1 MSVCITG
8 WAHNKFGVNLGQS
21 SENMIADVVDKAIK
35 HAEISVK
42 DIDAIF
48 VGTFNNGF
56 QKQDFHGALPAV
68 AQLDLR
74 YIPAM
79 RVENACAT
87 GSAAIHTAMNTI
99 EAKRAKTTLVVGVEK
114 MTDTAPEKV
123 GDILLGASYR
133 PEEGNTEGGFTGVF
147 GKIAEAYFQKYGDKS
162 DILAKIAA
170 KNHRNGCSNP
180 LAHMQKDL
188 GFEFCNT
195 VSDKNPYVAQPLRR
209 TDCSMVSDGAAAL
222 ILQDFDLA
230 LSAKRAIAFR
240 ARRHVNDILPLSK
253 REKTEFEGARRAWS
267 YALAD
272 AKIKLNDLSFVE
284 THDCFTIAELI
295 EYEAMG
301 LTKIGEGFRAIEEG
315 WVDKGGVLPINP
327 SGGLKSKGHPVGATG
342 VSQHVMA
349 AMQLTGEAGEMQIKD
364 ANLAGIFNMGG
375 ASVANYVSILEQIRQ
390 INQSLKFSKVNR
402 LKSIFN
408 VQLLT

>member
-1 MSVCITG
+1 MTACITG
-8 WAHNKFGVNLGQS
+8 WSHSKFGVNVEQT
-21 SENMIADVVDKAIK
+21 SENMIADVVEKAIE
-35 HAEISVK
+35 HAEISAK
-42 DIDAIF
+42 EIDAIF

-68 AQLDLR
+68 SQSDLR
-74 YIPAM
+74 HVPAM

-87 GSAAIHTAMNTI
+87 GSAAIHTAMNAI
-99 EAKRAKTTLVVGVEK
+99 EAKKAKTTLVVGVEK
-114 MTDTAPEKV
+114 MTDVSSEKV

-133 PEEGNTEGGFTGVF
+133 PEEGSTKGGFTGVF
-147 GKIAEAYFQKYGDKS
+147 ASIAKSYFQKYGDKS

-170 KNHRNGCSNP
+170 KNHENGCSNP
-180 LAHMQKDL
+180 LAHMQKNL
-188 GFEFCNT
+188 GFEFCN
-195 VSDKNPYVAQPLRR
+195 SISEKNPYVAEPLRR

-222 ILQDFDLA
+222 IIQDFDLS

-253 REKTEFEGARRAWS
+253 REKTEFEGARQAWHH
-267 YALAD
+267 ALSD
-272 AKIKLNDLSFVE
+272 AKITLDDLSFVE

-301 LTKIGEGFRAIEEG
+301 LTKIGEGYKAIEEG
-315 WVDKGGVLPINP
+315 WVQKSGKLPINP

-342 VSQHVMA
+342 VSQHVMS
-349 AMQLTGEAGEMQIKD
+349 AMQLTGEAGDMQINK

-375 ASVANYVSILEQIRQ
+375 ASVANYVSILE
-390 INQSLKFSKVNR
+390 R
-402 LKSIFN
+402 LR
-408 VQLLT
+408 

>member
-1 MSVCITG
+1 MTACITG
-8 WAHNKFGVNLGQS
+8 WSHSKFGVNVEQT
-21 SENMIADVVDKAIK
+21 SENMIADVVEKAIE
-35 HAEISVK
+35 HAEISAK
-42 DIDAIF
+42 EIDAIF

-68 AQLDLR
+68 SQSDLR
-74 YIPAM
+74 HVPAM

-87 GSAAIHTAMNTI
+87 GSAAIHTAMNAI
-99 EAKRAKTTLVVGVEK
+99 EAKKAKTTLVVGVEK
-114 MTDTAPEKV
+114 MTDVSSEKV

-133 PEEGNTEGGFTGVF
+133 PEEGSTKGGFTGVF
-147 GKIAEAYFQKYGDKS
+147 ASIAKSYFQKYGDKS

-170 KNHRNGCSNP
+170 KNHENGCSNP
-180 LAHMQKDL
+180 LAHMQKNL
-188 GFEFCNT
+188 GFEFCN
-195 VSDKNPYVAQPLRR
+195 SISEKNPYVAEPLRR

-222 ILQDFDLA
+222 IIQDFDLS

-253 REKTEFEGARRAWS
+253 REKTEFEGARQAWHH
-267 YALAD
+267 ALSD
-272 AKIKLNDLSFVE
+272 AKITLDDLSFVE

-301 LTKIGEGFRAIEEG
+301 LTKIGEGYKAIEEG
-315 WVDKGGVLPINP
+315 WVQKTGKLPLNP

-342 VSQHVMA
+342 VSQHVMS
-349 AMQLTGEAGEMQIKD
+349 AMQLTGEAGDMQINK

-375 ASVANYVSILEQIRQ
+375 ASVANYVSILE
-390 INQSLKFSKVNR
+390 R
-402 LKSIFN
+402 LR
-408 VQLLT
+408 

>member
-1 MSVCITG
+1 MSACITG
-8 WAHNKFGVNLGQS
+8 WAHSKFGVNSEQT
-21 SENMIADVVDKAIK
+21 SENMIADVVEKAIE
-35 HAEISVK
+35 HAEISAK
-42 DIDAIF
+42 EIDAIF

-68 AQLDLR
+68 SQSDLR
-74 YIPAM
+74 YVPAM

-87 GSAAIHTAMNTI
+87 GSAAIHTAMNAI
-99 EAKRAKTTLVVGVEK
+99 EAKKAKTTLVVGVEK
-114 MTDTAPEKV
+114 MTDVSSEKV

-133 PEEGNTEGGFTGVF
+133 PEEGSTKGGFTGVF
-147 GKIAEAYFQKYGDKS
+147 ASIAKSYFQKYGDKS

-170 KNHRNGCSNP
+170 KNHENGCSNP
-180 LAHMQKDL
+180 LAHMQKNL
-188 GFEFCNT
+188 GFEFCN
-195 VSDKNPYVAQPLRR
+195 SISEKNPYVAAPLRR

-222 ILQDFDLA
+222 IIQDFDLS

-253 REKTEFEGARRAWS
+253 REKTEFEGARQAWQ
-267 YALAD
+267 YALQD
-272 AKIKLNDLSFVE
+272 AKITLDNLSFVE

-301 LTKIGEGFRAIEEG
+301 LTKIGEGYKAIEEG
-315 WVDKGGVLPINP
+315 WVQKTGKLPINP

-342 VSQHVMA
+342 VSQHVMS
-349 AMQLTGEAGEMQIKD
+349 AMQLTGEAGDMQINK

-375 ASVANYVSILEQIRQ
+375 ASVANYVSILE
-390 INQSLKFSKVNR
+390 R
-402 LKSIFN
+402 LR
-408 VQLLT
+408 

>member
-1 MSVCITG
+1 MTACITG
-8 WAHNKFGVNLGQS
+8 WSHSKFGVNVEQT
-21 SENMIADVVDKAIK
+21 SENMIADVVEKAIE
-35 HAEISVK
+35 HAEISAK
-42 DIDAIF
+42 EIDAIF

-68 AQLDLR
+68 SQSDLR
-74 YIPAM
+74 HVPAM

-87 GSAAIHTAMNTI
+87 GSAAIHTAMNAI
-99 EAKRAKTTLVVGVEK
+99 EAKKAKTTLVVGVEK
-114 MTDTAPEKV
+114 MTDVSSDKV

-133 PEEGNTEGGFTGVF
+133 PEEGSTKGGFTGVF
-147 GKIAEAYFQKYGDKS
+147 ASIAKSYFQKYGDKS

-170 KNHRNGCSNP
+170 KNHENGCSNP
-180 LAHMQKDL
+180 LAHMQKNL
-188 GFEFCNT
+188 GFEFCN
-195 VSDKNPYVAQPLRR
+195 SISEKNPYVAEPLRR

-222 ILQDFDLA
+222 IIQDFDLS

-253 REKTEFEGARRAWS
+253 REKTEFEGARQAWHH
-267 YALAD
+267 ALSD
-272 AKIKLNDLSFVE
+272 AKITLDDLSFVE

-301 LTKIGEGFRAIEEG
+301 LTKIGEGYKAIEEG
-315 WVDKGGVLPINP
+315 WVQKTGKLPINP

-342 VSQHVMA
+342 VSQHVMS
-349 AMQLTGEAGEMQIKD
+349 AMQLTGEAGDMQINK

-375 ASVANYVSILEQIRQ
+375 ASVANYVSILE
-390 INQSLKFSKVNR
+390 R
-402 LKSIFN
+402 LR
-408 VQLLT
+408 

>member
-68 AQLDLR
+68 SQLDLR

-133 PEEGNTEGGFTGVF
+133 LEEGNTQGGFTGVF
-147 GKIAEAYFQKYGDKS
+147 GTIAEAYFQKYGDKS

-170 KNHRNGCSNP
+170 KNHKNGCLNP

-301 LTKIGEGFRAIEEG
+301 LTKIGEGFKAIEEG
-315 WVDKGGVLPINP
+315 WVDKGGFLPVNP

-375 ASVANYVSILEQIRQ
+375 ASVANYVSILEQIR
-390 INQSLKFSKVNR
+390 
-402 LKSIFN
+402 
-408 VQLLT
+408 

>member
-1 MSVCITG
+1 MTACITG
-8 WAHNKFGVNLGQS
+8 WSHSKFGVNVEQT
-21 SENMIADVVDKAIK
+21 SENMIADVVEKAIE
-35 HAEISVK
+35 HAEISAK
-42 DIDAIF
+42 EIDAIF

-68 AQLDLR
+68 SQSDLR
-74 YIPAM
+74 HVPAM

-87 GSAAIHTAMNTI
+87 GSAAIHTAMNAI
-99 EAKRAKTTLVVGVEK
+99 EAKKAKTTLVVGVEK
-114 MTDTAPEKV
+114 MTDVSSEKV

-133 PEEGNTEGGFTGVF
+133 PEEGSTKGGFTGVF
-147 GKIAEAYFQKYGDKS
+147 ASIAKSYFQKYGDKS

-170 KNHRNGCSNP
+170 KNHENGCSNP
-180 LAHMQKDL
+180 LAHMQKNL
-188 GFEFCNT
+188 GFEFCN
-195 VSDKNPYVAQPLRR
+195 SISEKNPYVAAPLRR

-222 ILQDFDLA
+222 IIQDFDLS

-253 REKTEFEGARRAWS
+253 REKTEFEGARQAWHH
-267 YALAD
+267 ALLD
-272 AKIKLNDLSFVE
+272 AKITLDDLSFVE

-301 LTKIGEGFRAIEEG
+301 LTKIGEGYKAIEEG
-315 WVDKGGVLPINP
+315 WVQKTGKLPINP

-342 VSQHVMA
+342 VSQHVMS
-349 AMQLTGEAGEMQIKD
+349 AMQLTGEAGDMQINK

-375 ASVANYVSILEQIRQ
+375 ASVANYVSILE
-390 INQSLKFSKVNR
+390 R
-402 LKSIFN
+402 LR
-408 VQLLT
+408 

>member
-1 MSVCITG
+1 MTACITG
-8 WAHNKFGVNLGQS
+8 WSHSKFGVNLEQT
-21 SENMIADVVDKAIK
+21 SENMIADVVEKAIE
-35 HAEISVK
+35 HAEISAK
-42 DIDAIF
+42 EIDAIF

-68 AQLDLR
+68 SQSDLR
-74 YIPAM
+74 YVPAM

-87 GSAAIHTAMNTI
+87 GSAAIHTAMNAI
-99 EAKRAKTTLVVGVEK
+99 EAKKAKTTLVVGVEN
-114 MTDTAPEKV
+114 MTDVSSEKV

-133 PEEGNTEGGFTGVF
+133 PEEGSTKGGFTGVF
-147 GKIAEAYFQKYGDKS
+147 ASIAKSYFQKYGDKS

-170 KNHRNGCSNP
+170 KNHEYGCSNP
-180 LAHMQKDL
+180 LAHMQKNL
-188 GFEFCNT
+188 GFEFCN
-195 VSDKNPYVAQPLRR
+195 SISEKNPYVAEPLRR

-222 ILQDFDLA
+222 IIQNFDLS

-253 REKTEFEGARRAWS
+253 REKTEFEGARQAWHH
-267 YALAD
+267 ALLD
-272 AKIKLNDLSFVE
+272 AKITLDDLSFVE

-301 LTKIGEGFRAIEEG
+301 LTKIGEGYRAIKEG
-315 WVDKGGVLPINP
+315 WVQKTGKLPINP

-342 VSQHVMA
+342 VSQHVMS
-349 AMQLTGEAGEMQIKD
+349 AMQLTGEAGDMQINK

-375 ASVANYVSILEQIRQ
+375 ASVANYVSILE
-390 INQSLKFSKVNR
+390 R
-402 LKSIFN
+402 LR
-408 VQLLT
+408 

>member
-8 WAHNKFGVNLGQS
+8 WAHNKFGVNQGQS
-21 SENMIADVVDKAIK
+21 SESMIADVVDQAIK

-68 AQLDLR
+68 SQFDLR

-87 GSAAIHTAMNTI
+87 GSAAIHTAMNAI

-114 MTDTAPEKV
+114 MTDTPSEKV

-133 PEEGNTEGGFTGVF
+133 PEEGNTKGGFTGVF
-147 GKIAEAYFQKYGDKS
+147 GTIAEAYFQKYGDKS

-170 KNHRNGCSNP
+170 KNHKNGSLNP

-188 GFEFCNT
+188 GFDFCNT
-195 VSDKNPYVAQPLRR
+195 VSDKNTYVAHPLRR
-209 TDCSMVSDGAAAL
+209 TDCSMVSDGAAAI
-222 ILQDFDLA
+222 ILQDFYLA
-230 LSAKRAIAFR
+230 MSAKRAIAFR
-240 ARRHVNDILPLSK
+240 ARRHVNDILPISK
-253 REKTEFEGARRAWS
+253 REKTEFEGAMRAWNYS
-267 YALAD
+267 LAD
-272 AKIKLNDLSFVE
+272 AKMTLDDLSFVE

-315 WVDKGGVLPINP
+315 WVYKGGKLPINP

-349 AMQLTGEAGEMQIKD
+349 AMQLTGEAGDMQIKD

-375 ASVANYVSILEQIRQ
+375 ASVANYVSIL
-390 INQSLKFSKVNR
+390 
-402 LKSIFN
+402 
-408 VQLLT
+408 

>member
-68 AQLDLR
+68 SQSDLR

-133 PEEGNTEGGFTGVF
+133 PEEGNTQGGFTGVF

-170 KNHRNGCSNP
+170 KNHKNGCLNP

-315 WVDKGGVLPINP
+315 WVEKGGVLPINP

-375 ASVANYVSILEQIRQ
+375 ASVANYVSILEQIR
-390 INQSLKFSKVNR
+390 
-402 LKSIFN
+402 
-408 VQLLT
+408 

>member
-1 MSVCITG
+1 MTACITG
-8 WAHNKFGVNLGQS
+8 WSHSKFGVNVEQT
-21 SENMIADVVDKAIK
+21 SENMIADVVEKAIE
-35 HAEISVK
+35 HAEISAK
-42 DIDAIF
+42 EIDAIF

-68 AQLDLR
+68 SQSDLR
-74 YIPAM
+74 HVPAM

-87 GSAAIHTAMNTI
+87 GSAAIHTAMNAI
-99 EAKRAKTTLVVGVEK
+99 EAKKAKTTLVVGVEK
-114 MTDTAPEKV
+114 MTDVSSDKV

-133 PEEGNTEGGFTGVF
+133 PEEGNTKGGFTGVF
-147 GKIAEAYFQKYGDKS
+147 ASIAKSYFQKYGDKS

-170 KNHRNGCSNP
+170 KNHENGCSNP
-180 LAHMQKDL
+180 LAHMQKNL
-188 GFEFCNT
+188 GFEFCN
-195 VSDKNPYVAQPLRR
+195 SISEKNPYVAEPLRR

-222 ILQDFDLA
+222 IIQDFDLS

-253 REKTEFEGARRAWS
+253 REKTEFEGARQAWHH
-267 YALAD
+267 ALSD
-272 AKIKLNDLSFVE
+272 AKITLDDLSFVE

-301 LTKIGEGFRAIEEG
+301 LTKIGEGYKAIEEG
-315 WVDKGGVLPINP
+315 WVQKTGKLPINP

-342 VSQHVMA
+342 VSQHVMS
-349 AMQLTGEAGEMQIKD
+349 AMQLNGEAGDMQINK

-375 ASVANYVSILEQIRQ
+375 ASVANYVSILE
-390 INQSLKFSKVNR
+390 R
-402 LKSIFN
+402 LR
-408 VQLLT
+408 

>member
-1 MSVCITG
+1 MTACITG
-8 WAHNKFGVNLGQS
+8 WAHSKFGVNLNQT
-21 SENMIADVVDKAIK
+21 SEDMITDVVQKAIE
-35 HAEISVK
+35 HAEISAK
-42 DIDAIF
+42 EIDAIF

-68 AQLDLR
+68 SQSDLR
-74 YIPAM
+74 YVPAM

-87 GSAAIHTAMNTI
+87 GSAAIHTAMNAI
-99 EAKRAKTTLVVGVEK
+99 EAKKAKTTLVVGVEK
-114 MTDTAPEKV
+114 MTDVSSEKV

-133 PEEGNTEGGFTGVF
+133 PEEGSTKGGFTGVF
-147 GKIAEAYFQKYGDKS
+147 ASIAKSYFQKYGDKS

-170 KNHRNGCSNP
+170 KNHENGCSNP
-180 LAHMQKDL
+180 LAHMQKNL
-188 GFEFCNT
+188 GFEFCN
-195 VSDKNPYVAQPLRR
+195 SISEKNPYVAEPLRR

-222 ILQDFDLA
+222 IIQDFDLS

-253 REKTEFEGARRAWS
+253 REKTEFEGARQAWHH
-267 YALAD
+267 ALSD
-272 AKIKLNDLSFVE
+272 AKITLDDLSFVE

-301 LTKIGEGFRAIEEG
+301 LTKIGEGYKAIEEG
-315 WVDKGGVLPINP
+315 WVQKTGKLPINP

-342 VSQHVMA
+342 VSQHVMS
-349 AMQLTGEAGEMQIKD
+349 AMQLTGEAGDMQINK

-375 ASVANYVSILEQIRQ
+375 ASVANYVSILE
-390 INQSLKFSKVNR
+390 R
-402 LKSIFN
+402 LR
-408 VQLLT
+408 

>member
-1 MSVCITG
+1 MSSCITG
-8 WAHNKFGVNLGQS
+8 WAHNKFGVNKDQS
-21 SENMIADVVDKAIK
+21 SENMIAEVVEQAIN
-35 HAEISVK
+35 HAEISPK
-42 DIDAIF
+42 DIDAIY

-68 AQLDLR
+68 SQTDLR
-74 YIPAM
+74 YVPAM

-87 GSAAIHTAMNTI
+87 GSAAIHTAMNAI

-114 MTDTAPEKV
+114 MTDTSSEKV

-133 PEEGNTEGGFTGVF
+133 PEEGDTKGGFTGVF
-147 GKIAEAYFQKYGDKS
+147 ATIANAYFQKYGDKS

-170 KNHRNGCSNP
+170 KNHENGSVNP
-180 LAHMQKDL
+180 LAHMQKNL
-188 GFEFCNT
+188 GFDFCNF
-195 VSDKNPYVAQPLRR
+195 VSEKNPYVAEPLRR

-222 ILQDFDLA
+222 IIQDFDLA

-253 REKTEFEGARRAWS
+253 REKTEFEGARQAWS
-267 YALAD
+267 HALQD
-272 AKIKLNDLSFVE
+272 AKINLEDLSFVE

-301 LTKIGEGFRAIEEG
+301 LTKLGEGYKAIEEG
-315 WVDKGGVLPINP
+315 WVQKNGKLPINP

-342 VSQHVMA
+342 VSQHVMS
-349 AMQLTGEAGEMQIKD
+349 AMQLTGEADDMQVKD

-375 ASVANYVSILEQIRQ
+375 ASVANYVSILERIR
-390 INQSLKFSKVNR
+390 
-402 LKSIFN
+402 
-408 VQLLT
+408 